1 MENKELKK
9 IANFFFELMQ
19 LKRTPRSGV
28 TSMGIENPDSV
39 AEHVLAAAQIAF
51 ILGKMEKA
59 NAERAV
65 LIALFHDNEETRTD
79 DIHTLNRYYLGSSKE
94 QAAEKAFYE
103 QIEKLPFKNEL
114 GKIYQE
120 FQEKNTPEAIIARD
134 ADKLEAIVQM
144 KCYID
149 KGIVDIK
156 TAKMWIN
163 YDARNL
169 KTDSAKKLFE
179 VIKETNM
186 NEWWLSI
193 PFIKKEIEKYGL
205 DK

>member
-1 MENKELKK
+1 MEDQELKK
-9 IANFFFELMQ
+9 IVNFLFEIMQ

-28 TSMGIENPDSV
+28 TTIGIKNPDTV
-39 AEHVLAAAQIAF
+39 AEHSLATAQIAF
-51 ILGKMEKA
+51 ILGKMEKV

-79 DIHTLNRYYLGSSKE
+79 DIHTLNRHYLGSSKE

-114 GKIYQE
+114 EKMYQE

-149 KGIVDIK
+149 RSIVDIK
-156 TAKMWIN
+156 TAKMWID

-179 VIKETNM
+179 IIKETNM